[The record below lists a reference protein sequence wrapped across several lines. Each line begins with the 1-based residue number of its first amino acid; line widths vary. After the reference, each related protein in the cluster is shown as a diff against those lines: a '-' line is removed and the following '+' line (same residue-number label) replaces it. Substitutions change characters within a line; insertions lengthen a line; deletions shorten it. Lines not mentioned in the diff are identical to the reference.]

1 MIYKEL
7 EEIARQN
14 RESDPDNAQF
24 YTVEWARAFC
34 ERLNKSPAEYLEW
47 SKAKRAELAAID
59 WEALDKKAEEMA
71 KENPEFYAKMTGPID
86 GFSYGLMLKSGEIK
100 EDLSRSDDS
109 EQ

>member
-34 ERLNKSPAEYLEW
+34 ERLNKSPEEYLKW
-47 SKAKRAELAAID
+47 KSAKRAELENID
-59 WEALDKKAEEMA
+59 YKALAKASEEKA
-71 KENPEFYAKMTGPID
+71 KADPEYHAKMTGPVD
-86 GFSYGLMLKSGEIK
+86 GYSYGLMLKSGEI
-100 EDLSRSDDS
+100 S
-109 EQ
+109 ESHN